1 MFGLKVR
8 LGEHNISDTAEELL
22 ERKDIAVKRVTVH
35 EEYKSGQSFN
45 NDIAILE
52 LAQEVD
58 LTEYTPVCMAKADD
72 YTTFDDKKAWAYG
85 EIMLRTCDLL

>member
-1 MFGLKVR
+1 M
-8 LGEHNISDTAEELL
+8 GEHDVKDTTENIL
-22 ERKDIAVKRVTVH
+22 ERREIAVKQAISHEDYNQATLDNDIAV
-35 EEYKSGQSFN
+35 
-45 NDIAILE
+45 LE
-52 LAQEVD
+52 LAEEVD